1 MTGAKGREGFGEH
14 GGEVTTLLGLVGGV
28 GGFGSWRVRMELL
41 YETLHTPRPK
51 RETDRETLTLLDCVA
66 KLNPGCTLDS
76 KTTLE

>member
-41 YETLHTPRPK
+41 YETLHIPRPK
-51 RETDRETLTLLDCVA
+51 RETDRETFVHC
-66 KLNPGCTLDS
+66 KLHCAIITQNLFS
-76 KTTLE
+76 E